1 MTCWL
6 CFIANS
12 NNSNSWCLLP
22 NKQSAKWQTINVRQN
37 KDPAYKQ
44 NKHIFCTCISETP
57 QRLLNQANW
66 NIILPQ
72 QNPSYYEVTSSVAP
86 SNSNFTSSASP
97 STSTSDSGALSIL
110 RVTSEDLLIM
120 LCWDAWV
127 VWTVW
132 IVRTGIPASSNA
144 FFFNVVLIWELKVKL
159 PQFCVLISISLS
171 HNYERTRWN
180 TFPLLLWIYL
190 SQVKAKENVKFICP

>member
-1 MTCWL
+1 MTWWL
-6 CFIANS
+6 WFMV
-12 NNSNSWCLLP
+12 NSNSSNSWGLP
-22 NKQSAKWQTINVRQN
+22 PQKQSAKWWTIFVRQT
-37 KDPAYKQ
+37 KEPAYKW

-57 QRLLNQANW
+57 QRLLNHTKW

-72 QNPSYYEVTSSVAP
+72 QNISYYEVTSSVAP

-159 PQFCVLISISLS
+159 PQFYVL
-171 HNYERTRWN
+171 NYLN
-180 TFPLLLWIYL
+180 SMF
-190 SQVKAKENVKFICP
+190 

>member
-1 MTCWL
+1 MWW
-6 CFIANS
+6 FWFMVNPNS
-12 NNSNSWCLLP
+12 SNSRGLLP
-22 NKQSAKWQTINVRQN
+22 QTQSAKWQTIFVRQS
-37 KDPAYKQ
+37 KGTVYKQ

-57 QRLLNQANW
+57 QRLLNHANW

-72 QNPSYYEVTSSVAP
+72 QNISYYEVTSSVAP

-97 STSTSDSGALSIL
+97 STSTSDSGALSIF

-132 IVRTGIPASSNA
+132 IVRTGMPASSNA

-159 PQFCVLISISLS
+159 LQFHVLESISLS
-171 HNYERTRWN
+171 H
-180 TFPLLLWIYL
+180 I
-190 SQVKAKENVKFICP
+190 